1 VIRLSSLGDVILSS
15 VVLDPLYEK
24 GCNVDFLTFKPFS
37 DVFEKDYRIKNLIAV
52 DKSRLKSISDIYSFT
67 KSLDKYDYVLDLH
80 SNLRSFLIGF
90 FLKLRYNP
98 KILRYKKQSLKRRL
112 KILDPNFNVLKAYL
126 EPLKKLGIEN
136 LNYRPKVI
144 ITNQEVEKVKT
155 FLPQKFISL
164 GTGARYKSKVY
175 PYYKELSEI
184 LLENGFNVVLVGSK
198 EDLEMDKS
206 IYPKEVLD
214 LRGKIT
220 LRETIAVISQGLATI
235 SNDSA
240 IAHMSRAVGIK
251 VLMIYGSTHPY
262 FGFAP
267 LKDEG
272 DYIFK
277 NLPCQPCS
285 LHGQN
290 SCKYKTFECLTS
302 ISPQEVYDKLKNLI

>member
-1 VIRLSSLGDVILSS
+1 MIRFSSLGDVILSS
-15 VVLDPLYEK
+15 VVLEPLYEK
-24 GCNVDFLTFKPFS
+24 GYHIDFLTFEPFS
-37 DVFEKDYRIKNLIAV
+37 DVFEKDYRIKNLITAH
-52 DKSRLKSISDIYSFT
+52 KSNLKSILDIYNFT
-67 KSLDKYDYVLDLH
+67 KSLEKYDCVLDLH
-80 SNLRSFLIGF
+80 SNLRSFLITF

-112 KILDPNFNVLKAYL
+112 KILDPSFNVLEAYL
-126 EPLKKLGIEN
+126 KPLKKLGIES
-136 LNYRPKVI
+136 LNYRPKI
-144 ITNQEVEKVKT
+144 IISDQEIEKVKAV
-155 FLPQKFISL
+155 LPQKFISI

-184 LLENGFNVVLVGSK
+184 LLKNGLSVVLLGSK
-198 EDLEMDKS
+198 EDLKMDKN

-214 LRGKIT
+214 LRGKIS
-220 LRETIAVISQGLATI
+220 LRETIAVISQGLATV

-240 IAHMSRAVGIK
+240 IAHMSRAVGVK

-302 ISPQEVYDKLKNLI
+302 ISPQEVYNKLKNLI